1 MTSLVVYFAAFK
13 NRPLS
18 PPCFVLPA
26 QGKSL
31 IQDVK
36 GRRSQYFTFKSLEA
50 ISTSFH
56 NWGAMKNLSS
66 EKMYVLSYILVGV
79 VVGVDVMT

>member
-1 MTSLVVYFAAFK
+1 M
-13 NRPLS
+13 
-18 PPCFVLPA
+18 LPA

-36 GRRSQYFTFKSLEA
+36 GKRSQYFTFKSLGA

-66 EKMYVLSYILVGV
+66 EKMYGCSVLFFGWGSGGI
-79 VVGVDVMT
+79 DTMT